1 VEGVT
6 VHHVDVLVVIATIAP
21 RADMLK
27 RAMESV
33 RGEDV
38 SYLFSVQL
46 DYDKSGPAVAR
57 NRAVKEAE
65 RLGITSDFLAVL
77 DDDDMFKP
85 GHLTKCIEHA
95 EATGADVVY
104 PWFDLIRLGKDR
116 NDWAFLL
123 IDGKDAFGQE
133 FNEPALR
140 QNNYI
145 PVTAL
150 VRRSLFEQVGGF
162 PVPGSE
168 EWPHVQNEDWG
179 LWLRLLDAGAKFS
192 HLPERTWTWFHHG
205 ANTSGR
211 SDIAAKMYP

>member
-1 VEGVT
+1 MLNL
-6 VHHVDVLVVIATIAP
+6 DVIVVIPTIAP

-27 RAMESV
+27 RATDSIQDE
-33 RGEDV
+33 RV
-38 SYLFSVQL
+38 SYGFWAEL

-57 NRAVKEAE
+57 NRAVEAATKD
-65 RLGITSDFLAVL
+65 GVTSEWIAFL

-85 GHLTKCIEHA
+85 GHLTKCIAHA
-95 EATGADVVY
+95 EETSADVVY
-104 PWFDLIRLGKDR
+104 PWFDLIRRGKDR

-192 HLPERTWTWFHHG
+192 HLPERTWVWDHHG
-205 ANTSGR
+205 KNSSGR
-211 SDIAAKMYP
+211 PDMVERIYGAS

>member
-1 VEGVT
+1 MT
-6 VHHVDVLVVIATIAP
+6 DVDVLVVIPTIAP
-21 RADMLK
+21 RADMLE
-27 RAMESV
+27 RAKASV
-33 RGEDV
+33 TGEDV
-38 SYLFSVQL
+38 SYVFSVKL
-46 DYDKSGPAVAR
+46 DDFHEGPAAMR
-57 NRAVKEAE
+57 NHAV
-65 RLGITSDFLAVL
+65 GLAGLADVQSEWIAFL

-85 GHLTKCIEHA
+85 GHLTKCIRHA

-116 NDWAFLL
+116 SDWAFLL

-192 HLPERTWTWFHHG
+192 HLPERTWIWDHHG
-205 ANTSGR
+205 KNSSGR
-211 SDIAAKMYP
+211 PDMVERIYGAGK

>member
-1 VEGVT
+1 MT
-6 VHHVDVLVVIATIAP
+6 HVDVLVVIATIAP

-33 RGEDV
+33 SGEDV

-46 DYDKSGPAVAR
+46 DYDKSGPAVVR

-95 EATGADVVY
+95 QETGADVVY
-104 PWFDLIRLGKDR
+104 PWFDLIREGKNR
-116 NDWAFLL
+116 NDWNFLL
-123 IDGKDAFGQE
+123 IDGKPAFGQP
-133 FNEPALR
+133 FNGEALR
-140 QNNYI
+140 RGNYI

-150 VRRSLFEQVGGF
+150 VRRSMFERVGGF
-162 PVPGSE
+162 PSPGTP
-168 EWPHVQNEDWG
+168 EWPHTECEDWG

-192 HLPERTWTWFHHG
+192 HLPERTWVYDQHG
-205 ANTSGR
+205 KNTSGR
-211 SDIAAKMYP
+211 VDNAARIYGGKE